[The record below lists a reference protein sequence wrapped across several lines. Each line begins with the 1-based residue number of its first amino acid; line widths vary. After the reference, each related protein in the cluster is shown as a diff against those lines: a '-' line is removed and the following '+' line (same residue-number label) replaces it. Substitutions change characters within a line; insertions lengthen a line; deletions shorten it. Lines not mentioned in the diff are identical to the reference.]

1 MALTREKKQAL
12 VADIRKLATSSSIIV
27 VVKNHGLTVA
37 ESQDLRGKARA
48 SNCGIRV
55 VKAKLAKVA
64 IDGTDFA
71 ILNEDLTGPVALA
84 YSEED
89 PVAAAKVV
97 VDYSKNNEKLEVVCA
112 VMDGRKM
119 ELSEVKT
126 LASLPSLDE
135 LRGKLVGLIS
145 APARNIACITQAPA
159 GQLARLLKAKS
170 EQ

>member
-1 MALTREKKQAL
+1 MALSREKKQEL
-12 VADIRKLATSSSIIV
+12 VAGIRGLATSCNIIV
-27 VVKNHGLTVA
+27 VVKNHGLSVA
-37 ESQDLRGKARA
+37 ESQDLRGQARA
-48 SNCGIRV
+48 KDCGIKV

-71 ILNEDLTGPVALA
+71 SLSEELSGPVAFA
-84 YSEED
+84 YSESD
-89 PVAAAKVV
+89 PVSAAKVV
-97 VDYSKNNEKLEVVCA
+97 VEYSKKNEKLEVVCA
-112 VMDGRKM
+112 VMDGKKLN
-119 ELSEVKT
+119 LSEVQT

-145 APARNIACITQAPA
+145 APARDIACIAQAPA